1 MWLHIL
7 KKDLR
12 LHWPYVAAVLALK
25 IAAVW
30 SILHMGIFAEP
41 LELVLLHT
49 FSDLAFAVVAGV
61 RGGIDDLDHPE
72 LELGPS
78 RGNRRGPSAA

>member
-30 SILHMGIFAEP
+30 IILHMGIFAEP
-41 LELVLLHT
+41 QLLLLLHA
-49 FSDLAFAVVAGV
+49 FSDLAFAVVAGFAIIV
-61 RGGIDDLDHPE
+61 VVQSDPIL
-72 LELGPS
+72 S
-78 RGNRRGPSAA
+78 T